1 MRLILNDQ
9 ELIRFDSDSR
19 TVRAAVRPHPGD
31 PMPRRL
37 PLPSA
42 IVLLL
47 ALGACGREPSEPG
60 PGASSAA
67 DSAGPT
73 ATTAARTATPIDSVI
88 AWAEDIRSGIAPL
101 AGRVGGDPEGARQ
114 RAVELY
120 ITRQERIEQTVGPGT
135 GSGDALER
143 SVHEAEARFHDLMQ
157 ILGTTPP
164 PDSTSVE
171 AAVSA
176 LDREL
181 IRVLDLV
188 PAHAAG
194 AAGGAR

>member
-1 MRLILNDQ
+1 
-9 ELIRFDSDSR
+9 
-19 TVRAAVRPHPGD
+19 
-31 PMPRRL
+31 MPRQ
-37 PLPSA
+37 
-42 IVLLL
+42 LLL
-47 ALGACGREPSEPG
+47 PCALLLVLGGCDRESPDPGPVPSE
-60 PGASSAA
+60 AA

-73 ATTAARTATPIDSVI
+73 PTAAAPTDMPVDSVI

-101 AGRVGGDPEGARQ
+101 AGLVGGDPEGARQ
-114 RAVELY
+114 RAVDLY

-135 GSGDALER
+135 GSGDALEG

-164 PDSTSVE
+164 PDSASVD

-176 LDREL
+176 LDGEL
-181 IRVLDLV
+181 IRVLDLA

-194 AAGGAR
+194 GAGSVQ